1 MKTESKL
8 AARQPVTANSN
19 ITVTQVVDTKGFAR
33 AVFNVWNTTP
43 ATTNI
48 PAVLKIS
55 QGDTTS
61 SYTDI
66 DAFTAGTGF
75 TAAAMTTSTST
86 TNAYRL
92 DVDLRGKKRYQKLTY
107 TMPTAQAT
115 TVVTVSSNCELY
127 RAAQGIETAT
137 KQGVNQVV
145 QG

>member
-1 MKTESKL
+1 MKSESKL

-19 ITVTQVVDTKGFAR
+19 VTVTQVVDTKGFAR
-33 AVFNVWNTTP
+33 AVFNVWPSAP

-55 QGDTTS
+55 EGDTTS
-61 SYTDI
+61 AYTDI
-66 DAFTAGTGF
+66 DQFTAGTGF
-75 TAAAMTTSTST
+75 TAAAMTTSTAT
-86 TNAYRL
+86 TNAYRM
-92 DVDLRGKKRYQKLTY
+92 DVDCRGKKRYLKLTF

>member
-1 MKTESKL
+1 MKAESKL

-19 ITVTQVVDTKGFAR
+19 ATVTQVVDTKGFAR
-33 AVFNVWNTTP
+33 AVFNVWHTTP
-43 ATTNI
+43 VTTNI

-61 SYTDI
+61 SFTDI
-66 DAFTAGTGF
+66 DELTAGTGF
-75 TAAAMTTSTST
+75 TAAPLTTSTAA
-86 TNAYRL
+86 TNAYRM

-127 RAAQGIETAT
+127 RAAQGIETAA